1 MKVLVVENDPVSQE
15 ILAGVLPKW
24 GYEVVRAMD
33 GVEGM
38 DKIMLPSSPDL
49 VLLDWMM
56 PRMDGLGF
64 IRKVRSEIKDN
75 PPYIIMLTSR
85 NEKNHI
91 VTGLESG
98 ANDYI
103 TKPYDKDE
111 LRVRLGVGKRM
122 IELQQA
128 LLKKISDLESAV
140 KQINVLEGLIPICMS
155 CKKIRDDSTYWN
167 QIEGYIAAHSKAT
180 FTHGICPECYKKIV
194 KESIDK

>member
-64 IRKVRSEIKDN
+64 IRKVRSEVKDN

-85 NEKNHI
+85 NEKKHI

-111 LRVRLGVGKRM
+111 LRVRLDVGKRM

-128 LLKKISDLESAV
+128 LLKKICDLESAL
-140 KQINVLEGLIPICMS
+140 KQINVLEGVIPICMY
-155 CKKIRDDSTYWN
+155 CKKIRDDSNYWN
-167 QIEGYIAAHSKAT
+167 QIEGYIAAHSNAT

>member
-64 IRKVRSEIKDN
+64 IRKVRSEVKDN

-85 NEKNHI
+85 NEKKHI

-111 LRVRLGVGKRM
+111 LRVRLDVGKRM

-128 LLKKISDLESAV
+128 LLKKICDLESAL
-140 KQINVLEGLIPICMS
+140 KQINVLEGLIPICMY
-155 CKKIRDDSTYWN
+155 CKKIRDDSNYWN
-167 QIEGYIAAHSKAT
+167 QIEGYIAAHSNAT

>member
-38 DKIMLPSSPDL
+38 EKIMLPSSPDL

-140 KQINVLEGLIPICMS
+140 KQINVLEGLIPICMY
-155 CKKIRDDSTYWN
+155 CKKIRDDSNYWN

>member
-64 IRKVRSEIKDN
+64 IRKVRSEVKDN

-85 NEKNHI
+85 NEKKHI

-111 LRVRLGVGKRM
+111 LRVRLDVGKRM

-128 LLKKISDLESAV
+128 LLKKISDLESAL
-140 KQINVLEGLIPICMS
+140 KQINVLEGLIPICMY
-155 CKKIRDDSTYWN
+155 CKKIRDDSNYWN
-167 QIEGYIAAHSKAT
+167 QIEGYIAAHSNAT

>member
-15 ILAGVLPKW
+15 ILSGVLPKW
-24 GYEVVRAMD
+24 GYEVVKAVD
-33 GVEGM
+33 GLEGLEKM
-38 DKIMLPSSPDL
+38 ALPEPPEL

-64 IRKVRSEIKDN
+64 IKKIRAGISDN

-85 NEKNHI
+85 SEKKHI

-111 LRVRLGVGKRM
+111 LRVRLNVGRRM
-122 IELQQA
+122 VELQRA
-128 LLKKISDLESAV
+128 LLKKISDLESAL
-140 KQINVLEGLIPICMS
+140 KQINVLEGMIPICMY
-155 CKKIRDDSTYWN
+155 CKKIRDDRNYWN
-167 QIEGYIAAHSKAT
+167 QIEGYIAAHTNAT
-180 FTHGICPECYKKIV
+180 FTHGICPECYKKVV